1 MRGKRTTGIS
11 SEVRNSVSTIAVLLA
26 LPVIA
31 GLFVMILYSS
41 RYHGMI
47 RRMDAAAELKPA
59 LETEL
64 AEDLFSV
71 AAGRTSFEKSGVLET
86 IHRIDNTLD
95 TLTGQTEGNG
105 HLQLTIAR
113 RTMDTMEQYTLK
125 VRDGMTQRKPVDE
138 IESIVDEVR
147 DVGSLVANM
156 LDAFITEEIAN
167 ATATSR
173 NLHQWMWASATAEV
187 ILLIYALWYSRFK
200 TNRMTESIRSSL
212 GSMENAV
219 RRIAEGHFGE
229 RVSGVNVDELEELGE
244 HINEMANQLEALM
257 QETRQKTDHLAKA
270 ELRTMQAQ
278 INPHFL
284 YNTLD
289 AIIWMTEAGETRD
302 AISMTQE
309 LSNFFRISL
318 SKGKGEIT
326 IKNEMEHIKS
336 YLEIQHY
343 RYRDIMDYEIDFD
356 EDILGCYIQKL
367 TLQPI
372 VENAL
377 YHGVKNKRGVGHI
390 KVTGRAEGDNIV
402 LITEDDGIGMKEE
415 ELERLRSLI
424 KGDIEDDTQDGF
436 GMANV
441 EKRIEMQ
448 YGPEYGITVES
459 EYQKGTVVRVL
470 IPRVESV
477 GQDSD
482 EKKK

>member
-1 MRGKRTTGIS
+1 
-11 SEVRNSVSTIAVLLA
+11 
-26 LPVIA
+26 
-31 GLFVMILYSS
+31 
-41 RYHGMI
+41 
-47 RRMDAAAELKPA
+47 
-59 LETEL
+59 
-64 AEDLFSV
+64 
-71 AAGRTSFEKSGVLET
+71 
-86 IHRIDNTLD
+86 
-95 TLTGQTEGNG
+95 
-105 HLQLTIAR
+105 
-113 RTMDTMEQYTLK
+113 
-125 VRDGMTQRKPVDE
+125 
-138 IESIVDEVR
+138 
-147 DVGSLVANM
+147 
-156 LDAFITEEIAN
+156 
-167 ATATSR
+167 
-173 NLHQWMWASATAEV
+173 
-187 ILLIYALWYSRFK
+187 
-200 TNRMTESIRSSL
+200 
-212 GSMENAV
+212 
-219 RRIAEGHFGE
+219 
-229 RVSGVNVDELEELGE
+229 
-244 HINEMANQLEALM
+244 
-257 QETRQKTDHLAKA
+257 
-270 ELRTMQAQ
+270 
-278 INPHFL
+278 
-284 YNTLD
+284 
-289 AIIWMTEAGETRD
+289 MTEAGETRD

-318 SKGKGEIT
+318 SKGKGEIK

-459 EYQKGTVVRVL
+459 EYQKGTVVRVM